1 MTKVSKE
8 EVKKIAQMSAL
19 ELHDDEI
26 ESVMKRLEEVLS
38 YAARVSQ
45 VAADAQEPS
54 SKNVNVFREDLAKQG
69 DREAILERAPE
80 REDNFYVV
88 PSIIEDK

>member
-1 MTKVSKE
+1 MTKISKE
-8 EVKKIAQMSAL
+8 EVKRIAQISAL
-19 ELHDDEI
+19 ELPEHEI
-26 ESVMKRLEEVLS
+26 EPIMKRLEEVLT

-45 VAADAQEPS
+45 VAADTQEPS
-54 SKNVNVFREDLAKQG
+54 SKNVNVFRDDVAKQS

>member
-1 MTKVSKE
+1 MPKISRE
-8 EVKKIAQMSAL
+8 EVKKIAHMSAL
-19 ELHDDEI
+19 ELPDDEI
-26 ESVMKRLEEVLS
+26 ESTMKRLEEVLS

-45 VAADAQEPS
+45 VAADVQEPS
-54 SKNVNVFREDLAKQG
+54 SKNSNVFREDIAKPS
-69 DREAILERAPE
+69 DAEAILERAPE

>member
-1 MTKVSKE
+1 MTRISKE

-26 ESVMKRLEEVLS
+26 ESVMQRLEEVLS
-38 YAARVSQ
+38 YAARVTQ

-54 SKNVNVFREDLAKQG
+54 SKNVNVFRQDIANQV
-69 DREAILERAPE
+69 DRNAILERAPE
-80 REDNFYVV
+80 CEDNFYVV

>member
-1 MTKVSKE
+1 MTKISKE
-8 EVKKIAQMSAL
+8 EVKKIAQMSAI

-26 ESVMKRLEEVLS
+26 EPVMRRLEEVLS

-45 VAADAQEPS
+45 IAADVQESS
-54 SKNVNVFREDLAKQG
+54 SKNVNVFREDIARQG